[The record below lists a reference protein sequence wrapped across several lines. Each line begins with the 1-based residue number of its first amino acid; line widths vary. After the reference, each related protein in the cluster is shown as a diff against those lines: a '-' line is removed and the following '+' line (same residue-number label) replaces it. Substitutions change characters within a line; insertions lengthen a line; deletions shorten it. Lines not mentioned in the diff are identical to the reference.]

1 MSKKNWL
8 KKENGFNHRI
18 ATKSEKLRNLHINE
32 NCCACHNK
40 MRLKMPLVQL
50 QTFLI
55 FFSLMVSHLIH
66 LNLQY
71 FLGITINLGHPHYLG
86 YHFLEEVLEK
96 YWFTTA
102 EKRLEMCGDFQIV
115 YSLHLE
121 MNYKCIQRTYAYSTW
136 TKGWVINIVLIYE
149 YLLEQVMK
157 TLLGKRNK
165 LFLYICNN

>member
-1 MSKKNWL
+1 
-8 KKENGFNHRI
+8 
-18 ATKSEKLRNLHINE
+18 
-32 NCCACHNK
+32 
-40 MRLKMPLVQL
+40 MPLVQL

-102 EKRLEMCGDFQIV
+102 EKRLEMCGDFQIL

-121 MNYKCIQRTYAYSTW
+121 INYRCIRWTFAYSTW
-136 TKGWVINIVLIYE
+136 TKGWVINFLLIYE
-149 YLLEQVMK
+149 YLLEQMMTSFGIRNERKTWKTMK
-157 TLLGKRNK
+157 LKDKTQ
-165 LFLYICNN
+165 F